1 MSSQQEWV
9 TVVQTESERLKQF
22 LAALPGNAWTTPSAC
37 ALWEIRDVVAHL
49 IMAAHLYT
57 DSITRGLRD
66 DTSPPAGRPERHSF
80 TTASPVER
88 QQRATA
94 AAQRTIALRESLGHE
109 LLDVFC
115 TTGDH
120 FHHLVAS
127 LSPQEWAKPCYH
139 GRGMIP
145 VSSLVSGMVFERAI
159 HGWDIRSALEPSAHL
174 SPEALTVMPDHVAE
188 CLHWF
193 FLPGA
198 RLPTPVRYRFAFT
211 GACSSQWDIVVAGD
225 TASMAPAAE
234 AAPAHV
240 MCWCEAETF
249 ALLMCG
255 RRGWEAALG
264 DSQVTAAG
272 DIALVQSF
280 TQWFQGV

>member
-1 MSSQQEWV
+1 MSTHAECV
-9 TVVQTESERLKQF
+9 KVLQTEFERLKQY
-22 LAALPGNAWTTPSAC
+22 LAALPQDAWTKPSAC
-37 ALWEIRDVVAHL
+37 ALWEVRDVVAHL
-49 IMAAHLYT
+49 IFAANYYT
-57 DSITRGLRD
+57 DCITRGLRG
-66 DTSPPAGRPERHSF
+66 DTSTPEGRPEPSSF
-80 TTASPVER
+80 PSQEER

-94 AAQRTIALRESLGHE
+94 GAQRMIALRERLGQE
-109 LLDVFC
+109 LLDVFGQ
-115 TTGDH
+115 TGDH
-120 FHHLVAS
+120 FNHLVTS
-127 LSPQEWAKPCYH
+127 LSPHEWDKPCYH
-139 GRGMIP
+139 GRGIIP
-145 VSSLVSGMVFERAI
+145 VRSLVSGMVFERAI